1 MPKIKFDINQPV
13 RAESSVVSNWLKENG
28 GRYWK
33 AVRSLAKRHDP
44 ESKRILDKM
53 RLEGDSLAD
62 ATVIKLF
69 DEGPKEANAASR
81 LMLYLF
87 QYGALPR
94 QAQEGSG
101 PASTPSFRDAPDSG
115 RASASGPVAGRI
127 SQDFTEE
134 EVVKRLTEKLENDVY
149 KGAAEILLPYLKES
163 AKLPPWY
170 NEELIKQGEKVFEEH
185 GIVAFSVLGCASLP
199 TGYAVPLAA
208 KVLGFTQQ
216 LEEHAKRRLAETVIF
231 LIDVMV
237 PDPVFGVPGGLHP
250 NGNGIHTIQRVRLM
264 HAAIRHLLTSSPRA
278 ANGTGKPENLPHAF
292 LRYSWNKD
300 KDGIPLNQ
308 VLMSATI
315 LCFSYI
321 ALRSLRQLGVR
332 LSQEEQRGYLH
343 CWNVAG
349 YVIGVKDE
357 LLLPRPES
365 MEAAKEKFS
374 QIWEEYRG
382 RKPTPDTVKL
392 AKTLLEFLGEPLS
405 GLGYFKHAPKT
416 LMRALVG
423 RQVTDVLGVK
433 FSLGEEL
440 LALLVLPILRW
451 VDYLERKFVGV
462 RKASFG
468 LLQRMIVQIEREER
482 GGDRPPFRIP
492 TRLKEMGCRVQTG
505 VRAQLNW

>member
-1 MPKIKFDINQPV
+1 MPKTGFDIDQ
-13 RAESSVVSNWLKENG
+13 RARAVSSIVSNRLKRDG
-28 GRYWK
+28 GRIWK
-33 AVRSLAKRHDP
+33 AVGTLTGRNDP
-44 ESKRILDKM
+44 ESKKLLDEM
-53 RLEGDSLAD
+53 RLQGDSLAD
-62 ATVIKLF
+62 ATVSKLF
-69 DEGPKEANAASR
+69 DEGPKEVNAASR

-94 QAQEGSG
+94 HAHAGSG
-101 PASTPSFRDAPDSG
+101 PTSTPSFRDAPDSG
-115 RASASGPVAGRI
+115 RASASGPVASRI

-134 EVVKRLTEKLENDVY
+134 AVVKRLTERLENDVY
-149 KGAAEILLPYLKES
+149 EGAAEILLPYLKES

-170 NEELIKQGEKVFEEH
+170 DEKLIKQGEKVFEEH

-237 PDPVFGVPGGLHP
+237 PDPVSGVPGGLHP
-250 NGNGIHTIQRVRLM
+250 NGNGVHTIQRVRLM
-264 HAAIRHLLTSSPRA
+264 HAAIRHLLISSPRA
-278 ANGTGKPENLPHAF
+278 AHGTGKPEHLPHAF
-292 LRYSWNKD
+292 LRYSWDTD
-300 KDGIPLNQ
+300 KDGVPLNQ

-332 LSQEEQRGYLH
+332 LSRQEEQAYLH

-349 YVIGVKDE
+349 YIIGVKDE

-365 MEAAKEKFS
+365 MEAAKERFS

-382 RKPTPDTVKL
+382 RNPTPDTVKL
-392 AKTLLEFLGEPLS
+392 AQTLLEFLGEPLS

-468 LLQRMIVQIEREER
+468 LLQRMIEQIETEER
-482 GGDRPPFRIP
+482 GGKRPPFRIP
-492 TRLKEMGCRVQTG
+492 TRLKEKWGDVCKRECG
-505 VRAQLNW
+505 RS

>member
-62 ATVIKLF
+62 ATVNKLF
-69 DEGPKEANAASR
+69 EGGPKEVNAASR

-101 PASTPSFRDAPDSG
+101 PTKMPSF
-115 RASASGPVAGRI
+115 
-127 SQDFTEE
+127 
-134 EVVKRLTEKLENDVY
+134 VY
-149 KGAAEILLPYLKES
+149 EGAAEILVPYLKES

-237 PDPVFGVPGGLHP
+237 PDRVSGVPGGLHP

-292 LRYSWNKD
+292 LRYSWDTD

-332 LSQEEQRGYLH
+332 LSPQDERAYLH

-365 MEAAKEKFS
+365 MEAAKEKLS
-374 QIWEEYRG
+374 QIWQEYRA

-468 LLQRMIVQIEREER
+468 LLQRMIVQIENEER

-492 TRLKEMGCRVQTG
+492 TRLKEKWGAVCKKECERS
-505 VRAQLNW
+505 

>member
-1 MPKIKFDINQPV
+1 M
-13 RAESSVVSNWLKENG
+13 L
-28 GRYWK
+28 
-33 AVRSLAKRHDP
+33 
-44 ESKRILDKM
+44 LDQM

-62 ATVIKLF
+62 ETVRKLV
-69 DEGPKEANAASR
+69 EGGPIEVNAASR

-87 QYGALPR
+87 QDGAFPR
-94 QAQEGSG
+94 QEQERLG
-101 PASTPSFRDAPDSG
+101 PASTTGFGDAPDFG
-115 RASASGPVAGRI
+115 RASASGPGAGRI
-127 SQDFTEE
+127 SQDSTEE
-134 EVVKRLTEKLENDVY
+134 ELAKHPTEKHFDDVVY
-149 KGAAEILLPYLKES
+149 KGAARILAPYLEES

-170 NEELIKQGEKVFEEH
+170 NEELIEQGEKLFEEH
-185 GIVAFSVLGCASLP
+185 GIIAFSVLGCASLP

-216 LEEHAKRRLAETVIF
+216 LEKHAKRRLAETVFF
-231 LIDVMV
+231 LMDVMV
-237 PDPVFGVPGGLHP
+237 PDRVSGVPGGLHA

-264 HAAIRHLLTSSPRA
+264 HAAIRHLLTASPRA
-278 ANGTGKPENLPHAF
+278 AHGTGKPEHLPHAF
-292 LRYSWNKD
+292 LRYSWDVD
-300 KDGIPLNQ
+300 KDGMPLNQ

-332 LSQEEQRGYLH
+332 LSPQDERAYLH

-365 MEAAKEKFS
+365 MEDAKTKFNE
-374 QIWEEYRG
+374 IWEEYRG
-382 RKPTPDTVKL
+382 RKPTPDTVQL
-392 AKTLLEFLGEPLS
+392 TSALLDFLGEPLS

-423 RQVTDVLGVK
+423 RQVTKVLGVK
-433 FSLGEEL
+433 FSFGEEL
-440 LALLVLPILRW
+440 LVLLVLPILRW
-451 VDYLERKFVGV
+451 ADYLEGKFVGV

-468 LLQRMIVQIEREER
+468 LLHRMIVQMEKEER

-492 TRLKEMGCRVQTG
+492 TRLKEKWGEACKRELG
-505 VRAQLNW
+505 RS